1 MSLADR
7 MWFLFWICVFGATYS
22 YFVYPVILVA
32 FSRWRPVVPLAAA
45 SETNPIVSVI
55 ITVHN
60 EAHRIEQKLGN
71 TLALDY
77 PRDRLE
83 IVVASDASNDGTDDI
98 VRRFASQAVRLV
110 RAEERKGKEYAQALA
125 VKAARGEIL
134 VFSDVAT
141 QIPTDAIGRLVR
153 RFDDPRIGA
162 ISSEDR
168 FISPTGQV
176 VGEGAYVR
184 YEMWL
189 RRLESSVHSL
199 VGLSG
204 SFFAARRSVCQDW
217 NISVPS
223 DFNTALNAVRAGY
236 VAVSAPEVIGVY
248 QDIADSR
255 KEYQRKVRTVIR
267 GIAAVAARVEVLN
280 PFKFGFFSFQVF
292 SHKIMRWLVP
302 WFLVVLFIVSAVLA
316 QHHWIYRT
324 ALLVQ
329 IAFYGLAAIGLFV
342 PAMRAVAVVKF
353 PFFFA
358 QVNAAVLHATVSFM
372 TGRRVT
378 VWTPSKR

>member
-1 MSLADR
+1 MQS
-7 MWFLFWICVFGATYS
+7 LFWISVFGAIYS
-22 YFVYPVILVA
+22 YFIYPLILVGL
-32 FSRWRPVVPLAAA
+32 SRRPRVAPTAV
-45 SETNPIVSVI
+45 SEAKPTVSVI

-60 EAHRIEQKLGN
+60 EAHRIEQKLSN

-77 PRDRLE
+77 PRERLE
-83 IVVASDASNDGTDDI
+83 IVVASDASSDGTDDI
-98 VRRFASQAVRLV
+98 ARRFDSQGVRLV
-110 RAEERKGKEYAQALA
+110 RADERKGKEYAQALA
-125 VKAARGEIL
+125 VRAARGELL

-153 RFDDPRIGA
+153 RFDDPRVGA

-168 FISPTGQV
+168 FISPSGQV

-236 VAVSAPEVIGVY
+236 VAVSAPEVVGVY

-267 GIAAVAARVEVLN
+267 GIAAVVARAEVLN

-302 WFLVVLFIVSAVLA
+302 WFLVTLFIVSVMLA
-316 QHHWIYRT
+316 QHHWIYRA
-324 ALLVQ
+324 ALSAQ
-329 IAFYGLAAIGLFV
+329 IAFYGLAAVGLLIPATRVAAFV
-342 PAMRAVAVVKF
+342 KL

-358 QVNAAVLHATVSFM
+358 QVNAAVLHATMSFM

>member
-1 MSLADR
+1 MR
-7 MWFLFWICVFGATYS
+7 YLFWISVFGASYS
-22 YFVYPVILVA
+22 YFVYPAILVA
-32 FSRWRPVVPLAAA
+32 LARWRSNAPPAAA
-45 SETNPIVSVI
+45 SETKPIVSII

-60 EAHRIEQKLGN
+60 EAHRIEHKLGN

-98 VRRFASQAVRLV
+98 VRRFASRGVRLV
-110 RAEERKGKEYAQALA
+110 RADDRKGKEYAQALA

-141 QIPTDAIGRLVR
+141 QIPTDAIGHLVR

-168 FISPTGQV
+168 FVSPSGQI

-223 DFNTALNAVRAGY
+223 DFNTALNTVRAGY
-236 VAVSAPEVIGVY
+236 VAVSAPEVVGVY

-267 GIAAVAARVEVLN
+267 GIAAVAARTEVLN
-280 PFKFGFFSFQVF
+280 PLKFGFFSFQVF

-302 WFLVVLFIVSAVLA
+302 WFLVVLFVASATLA
-316 QHHWIYRT
+316 QHHWFYQV
-324 ALLVQ
+324 ALMAQAALYV
-329 IAFYGLAAIGLFV
+329 LAVIGLFI
-342 PAMRAVAVVKF
+342 PATRVATFVKL

-358 QVNAAVLHATVSFM
+358 QVNAAVLHAAISFM